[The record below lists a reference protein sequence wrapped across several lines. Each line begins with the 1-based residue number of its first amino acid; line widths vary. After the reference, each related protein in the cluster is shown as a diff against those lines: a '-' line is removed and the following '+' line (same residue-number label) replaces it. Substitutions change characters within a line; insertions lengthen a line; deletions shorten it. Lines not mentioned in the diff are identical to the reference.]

1 MQKSGG
7 ENGNSSSFWS
17 FFKPSQEA
25 VAAAKPSAALAEAE
39 EITLVPK
46 AAKVHGGDPVLILL
60 PDGGRSV
67 SADCRYCLV
76 YEGTNRRHLA
86 SCELAPDR
94 RALFSR
100 VPEHDAPETVR
111 LSLHRLAPTPSSSA
125 QPLLSNLEFS
135 FVPDP
140 MTAVA
145 AAIAAAF
152 PSVPSELAEL
162 SACASASAAADCD
175 RQLSDALSRLGDEN
189 FNRVENFAGLQSSA
203 TALYWLA
210 ERGWLDSFADLATRR
225 RDGQS
230 MLDTWLSAGE
240 DGGERLR
247 QALLSDSRCP
257 RAALGSPDRLR
268 LWLRAVASAC
278 SRRRRRRRPPGPED
292 AVVRVASWVTPTAA
306 PLVVMTTN
314 LAKSSTASLEQDLA
328 LFPGLEASHARE
340 HFHRYGSD
348 SDYDEDAP
356 RETACVQ
363 TETGKSM
370 EDLQLPQKRPFDEAK
385 EAASNPETPL
395 HGSRSPA
402 CNNYPS
408 SPLTSPSPLPSPSP
422 SPAPAVCVD
431 TVDSATSKSVKSA
444 TSALALSA
452 SARSISTPSLFGDL
466 NSEQQ
471 QGRKKRRSFLSRLGS
486 SYRMKHKQQQHQQQ
500 HLAVPQ
506 TPGDHDW
513 VLVSSGRCAVCEAKD
528 GAGCRLRC
536 RVCQL
541 TVHSADQC
549 RGRVVACLPAIAET
563 PQQGASA
570 AAPAAATAAV
580 KPEVALAVE
589 LFKKKKHRTAATS
602 PTPQSQPPLSPQSSA
617 AATLGQSPETPTLGS
632 SPVTTAAPASP
643 TPSSAESLADLDALT
658 REAASRNDSWANAQE
673 KKLLKQCG
681 EKLVRRCNFVYE
693 LVSTEINH
701 LRNIRA
707 MQVVFREPLRRL
719 PPSAAISAAEIEALF
734 PQLDLLERLHS
745 GLLADLR
752 RCEPPA
758 VLTKATL
765 PPAADWA
772 GLAGL
777 GAALRRHLSGPAG
790 TDWLTAYGGFCFEH
804 TVTLQP
810 GLAAL
815 TARSAGFAN
824 ALRDCE
830 RSPQAGRKTLLDH
843 YLTVTQR
850 LSKYKTLLP
859 QIAECCQLVAPV
871 DADMAAACAD
881 LDSLLQA
888 VNDQVERRHNEHVL
902 GQVAANFQPDQGI
915 SAQQHLA
922 GRRLIHSGRLQV
934 RHQEAKV
941 PAVASFGLLLNDSLL
956 LLQELAGGRFA
967 PLSGPAIAGCA
978 CLPLMRFAETDAIVR
993 ENEGSKPTFFI
1004 VVKRPEPKLISV
1016 ACLSQEDRDKWLR
1029 LINKVR
1035 DSNPHADE
1043 RAQEAARRLRQKS
1056 AASADLLAS
1065 MERRDRELQALLNE
1079 KTQLWH
1085 QLLLLWGCQKQQQQQ
1100 ENSVADVAAAAD
1112 PDCQPERL
1120 CREALSELGRLR
1132 RFVRSCQE
1140 VSGSL
1145 EDADAE
1151 ADSASLKRSS
1161 SSAEEKS
1168 AAAISLPK
1176 RADTFS
1182 GYDAAMT
1189 RRPAKRMTSSAA
1201 GTLPPGAV
1209 LTAEPAGIA
1218 LREKDKEPK
1227 SRRPSMFEMFR
1238 RQRDQ
1243 PTPPPPQPVLSEDPA
1258 DSVVEPAAS
1267 PMTPTVQLPDAD
1279 GLEAIGRLQAL
1290 VSAMTAA
1297 LLSERSRLAGRVQT
1311 EAELRQEVLSL
1322 KSSREHEAYR
1332 SQDCI
1337 LETIRLQRAQLDQER
1352 AKFRDERRRETAKID
1367 VRREDAD
1374 RREEK
1379 LRLRE
1384 EELEH
1389 AEARL
1394 DEERQLLALKAEQ
1407 LRAQQSQQEATQSG
1421 ALSLKSR
1428 ATAAKRNGETLE

>member
-1 MQKSGG
+1 KSGG

-17 FFKPSQEA
+17 FFKPNQEA
-25 VAAAKPSAALAEAE
+25 AAAAKPSAALAEAE
-39 EITLVPK
+39 EVTLVPK

-240 DGGERLR
+240 DGGKRLR

-370 EDLQLPQKRPFDEAK
+370 EDLQQPQKRPFDEVK
-385 EAASNPETPL
+385 EAASNPETLL

-513 VLVSSGRCAVCEAKD
+513 VLVSSGRCAVCEAED

-589 LFKKKKHRTAATS
+589 LFKKKKSNHGARNRLYIKAGATENHR
-602 PTPQSQPPLSPQSSA
+602 
-617 AATLGQSPETPTLGS
+617 
-632 SPVTTAAPASP
+632 
-643 TPSSAESLADLDALT
+643 
-658 REAASRNDSWANAQE
+658 RW
-673 KKLLKQCG
+673 
-681 EKLVRRCNFVYE
+681 
-693 LVSTEINH
+693 
-701 LRNIRA
+701 
-707 MQVVFREPLRRL
+707 
-719 PPSAAISAAEIEALF
+719 
-734 PQLDLLERLHS
+734 
-745 GLLADLR
+745 
-752 RCEPPA
+752 
-758 VLTKATL
+758 
-765 PPAADWA
+765 
-772 GLAGL
+772 
-777 GAALRRHLSGPAG
+777 PAG
-790 TDWLTAYGGFCFEH
+790 
-804 TVTLQP
+804 
-810 GLAAL
+810 
-815 TARSAGFAN
+815 R
-824 ALRDCE
+824 
-830 RSPQAGRKTLLDH
+830 
-843 YLTVTQR
+843 
-850 LSKYKTLLP
+850 
-859 QIAECCQLVAPV
+859 
-871 DADMAAACAD
+871 
-881 LDSLLQA
+881 
-888 VNDQVERRHNEHVL
+888 
-902 GQVAANFQPDQGI
+902 
-915 SAQQHLA
+915 
-922 GRRLIHSGRLQV
+922 
-934 RHQEAKV
+934 
-941 PAVASFGLLLNDSLL
+941 
-956 LLQELAGGRFA
+956 AGGR
-967 PLSGPAIAGCA
+967 
-978 CLPLMRFAETDAIVR
+978 
-993 ENEGSKPTFFI
+993 
-1004 VVKRPEPKLISV
+1004 
-1016 ACLSQEDRDKWLR
+1016 
-1029 LINKVR
+1029 
-1035 DSNPHADE
+1035 
-1043 RAQEAARRLRQKS
+1043 QEAQMA
-1056 AASADLLAS
+1056 
-1065 MERRDRELQALLNE
+1065 
-1079 KTQLWH
+1079 
-1085 QLLLLWGCQKQQQQQ
+1085 G
-1100 ENSVADVAAAAD
+1100 
-1112 PDCQPERL
+1112 
-1120 CREALSELGRLR
+1120 REAQ
-1132 RFVRSCQE
+1132 V
-1140 VSGSL
+1140 
-1145 EDADAE
+1145 ADAE
-1151 ADSASLKRSS
+1151 AGRKRTWPPQKPAGSARGRR
-1161 SSAEEKS
+1161 KS
-1168 AAAISLPK
+1168 RQEAQVAAAEAGRK
-1176 RADTFS
+1176 RRWPPQKPLSHSPRKLD
-1182 GYDAAMT
+1182 
-1189 RRPAKRMTSSAA
+1189 PTSKQINPYSTSVTTYIQYESEL
-1201 GTLPPGAV
+1201 GTLAN
-1209 LTAEPAGIA
+1209 
-1218 LREKDKEPK
+1218 PK
-1227 SRRPSMFEMFR
+1227 SRETDAAFQDLEQPAGPAQTE
-1238 RQRDQ
+1238 QRDELVTELSDETIKTL
-1243 PTPPPPQPVLSEDPA
+1243 PRPVTAACSLTLYRSDISA
-1258 DSVVEPAAS
+1258 DEE
-1267 PMTPTVQLPDAD
+1267 Q
-1279 GLEAIGRLQAL
+1279 RLQ
-1290 VSAMTAA
+1290 
-1297 LLSERSRLAGRVQT
+1297 
-1311 EAELRQEVLSL
+1311 
-1322 KSSREHEAYR
+1322 
-1332 SQDCI
+1332 QD
-1337 LETIRLQRAQLDQER
+1337 
-1352 AKFRDERRRETAKID
+1352 
-1367 VRREDAD
+1367 
-1374 RREEK
+1374 
-1379 LRLRE
+1379 
-1384 EELEH
+1384 H
-1389 AEARL
+1389 
-1394 DEERQLLALKAEQ
+1394 
-1407 LRAQQSQQEATQSG
+1407 
-1421 ALSLKSR
+1421 
-1428 ATAAKRNGETLE
+1428 

>member
-1 MQKSGG
+1 KSGG

-189 FNRVENFAGLQSSA
+189 FNRVENFAVVGHRPLLAGRAGLAGQLRRPGHSA
-203 TALYWLA
+203 PGRTVNAGHLA
-210 ERGWLDSFADLATRR
+210 VRR
-225 RDGQS
+225 RGRRRAAS
-230 MLDTWLSAGE
+230 
-240 DGGERLR
+240 

-385 EAASNPETPL
+385 EAASNPETPSMVRA
-395 HGSRSPA
+395 HQHA
-402 CNNYPS
+402 I
-408 SPLTSPSPLPSPSP
+408 TTLP
-422 SPAPAVCVD
+422 VCVD

-589 LFKKKKHRTAATS
+589 LFKKKKLKCKELNY
-602 PTPQSQPPLSPQSSA
+602 QSV
-617 AATLGQSPETPTLGS
+617 G
-632 SPVTTAAPASP
+632 
-643 TPSSAESLADLDALT
+643 
-658 REAASRNDSWANAQE
+658 
-673 KKLLKQCG
+673 
-681 EKLVRRCNFVYE
+681 
-693 LVSTEINH
+693 
-701 LRNIRA
+701 
-707 MQVVFREPLRRL
+707 
-719 PPSAAISAAEIEALF
+719 
-734 PQLDLLERLHS
+734 
-745 GLLADLR
+745 
-752 RCEPPA
+752 
-758 VLTKATL
+758 
-765 PPAADWA
+765 
-772 GLAGL
+772 
-777 GAALRRHLSGPAG
+777 
-790 TDWLTAYGGFCFEH
+790 
-804 TVTLQP
+804 
-810 GLAAL
+810 
-815 TARSAGFAN
+815 
-824 ALRDCE
+824 
-830 RSPQAGRKTLLDH
+830 
-843 YLTVTQR
+843 
-850 LSKYKTLLP
+850 
-859 QIAECCQLVAPV
+859 
-871 DADMAAACAD
+871 
-881 LDSLLQA
+881 
-888 VNDQVERRHNEHVL
+888 
-902 GQVAANFQPDQGI
+902 
-915 SAQQHLA
+915 
-922 GRRLIHSGRLQV
+922 
-934 RHQEAKV
+934 
-941 PAVASFGLLLNDSLL
+941 
-956 LLQELAGGRFA
+956 
-967 PLSGPAIAGCA
+967 
-978 CLPLMRFAETDAIVR
+978 
-993 ENEGSKPTFFI
+993 
-1004 VVKRPEPKLISV
+1004 
-1016 ACLSQEDRDKWLR
+1016 
-1029 LINKVR
+1029 
-1035 DSNPHADE
+1035 
-1043 RAQEAARRLRQKS
+1043 
-1056 AASADLLAS
+1056 
-1065 MERRDRELQALLNE
+1065 
-1079 KTQLWH
+1079 
-1085 QLLLLWGCQKQQQQQ
+1085 
-1100 ENSVADVAAAAD
+1100 
-1112 PDCQPERL
+1112 
-1120 CREALSELGRLR
+1120 
-1132 RFVRSCQE
+1132 
-1140 VSGSL
+1140 
-1145 EDADAE
+1145 
-1151 ADSASLKRSS
+1151 
-1161 SSAEEKS
+1161 
-1168 AAAISLPK
+1168 
-1176 RADTFS
+1176 
-1182 GYDAAMT
+1182 
-1189 RRPAKRMTSSAA
+1189 
-1201 GTLPPGAV
+1201 
-1209 LTAEPAGIA
+1209 
-1218 LREKDKEPK
+1218 
-1227 SRRPSMFEMFR
+1227 
-1238 RQRDQ
+1238 
-1243 PTPPPPQPVLSEDPA
+1243 
-1258 DSVVEPAAS
+1258 
-1267 PMTPTVQLPDAD
+1267 
-1279 GLEAIGRLQAL
+1279 
-1290 VSAMTAA
+1290 
-1297 LLSERSRLAGRVQT
+1297 
-1311 EAELRQEVLSL
+1311 
-1322 KSSREHEAYR
+1322 
-1332 SQDCI
+1332 
-1337 LETIRLQRAQLDQER
+1337 
-1352 AKFRDERRRETAKID
+1352 
-1367 VRREDAD
+1367 
-1374 RREEK
+1374 
-1379 LRLRE
+1379 
-1384 EELEH
+1384 
-1389 AEARL
+1389 
-1394 DEERQLLALKAEQ
+1394 
-1407 LRAQQSQQEATQSG
+1407 
-1421 ALSLKSR
+1421 
-1428 ATAAKRNGETLE
+1428 